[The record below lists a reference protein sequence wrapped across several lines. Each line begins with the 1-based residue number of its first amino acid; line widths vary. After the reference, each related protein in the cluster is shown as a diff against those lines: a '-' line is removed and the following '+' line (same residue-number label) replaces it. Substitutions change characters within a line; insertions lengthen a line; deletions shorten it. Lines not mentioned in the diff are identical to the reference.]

1 MGVKMMLNDHDRNQ
15 VLDILKNIYDNVS
28 NVKNLELR
36 IILADGSQE
45 KLFVKWGFIFNNPSF

>member
-45 KLFVKWGFIFNNPSF
+45 KLFVK